1 MLAGCEPKRN
11 FAPKLKTMA
20 NFRVGDRVSF
30 LDDVG
35 GGKIIRM
42 ESEEEAMIE
51 SDDGFEIPY
60 PVDQLVLVG
69 SREEQEE
76 AYELDKGVID
86 GFVEKRVLSE
96 KEEKKEEEFDRKFRH
111 VPPMKKKKED
121 VVEVDLHIHQLVD
134 DDSGLEPYQI
144 RDVQMRH
151 FERMIETA
159 IRDKRDKVVF
169 IHGKGQGIL
178 KNEIRKALEFYP
190 ECTFRDAPFHTYGY
204 HGATEVSIHQA

>member
-1 MLAGCEPKRN
+1 MG
-11 FAPKLKTMA
+11 

-42 ESEEEAMIE
+42 ESEDEAMIE
-51 SDDGFEIPY
+51 SEDGFEIPY
-60 PVDQLVLVG
+60 PLDQLVLVG

-86 GFVEKRVLSE
+86 GFVEKRVMSE

-111 VPPMKKKKED
+111 LPPMKTKKED
-121 VVEVDLHIHQLVD
+121 IVEVDLHIHQLVD
-134 DDSGLEPYQI
+134 DESGLEPYQI
-144 RDVQMRH
+144 RDIQMRH

-159 IRDKRDKVVF
+159 IRDKRDKIVF